1 MLKEKTVVIIKP
13 EGKRV
18 GMTEKF
24 VESCRSEGLT
34 VVAFNTLVLTEADVQ
49 VIYADKIGDESFET
63 GKLLRQVTCGPVDIF
78 LIEGNDAVSVVRSDH
93 IIGKTHLNIG
103 LRGWIKANYYFDES
117 FWEAIK
123 ASTGDDPHG
132 KEYRYNGIHASS
144 STEEAERDWSYFI
157 GRILNNE

>member
-24 VESCRSEGLT
+24 TESCRATGLT
-34 VVAFNTLVLTEADVQ
+34 VVAFNTLVLTEADVR

-63 GKLLRQVTCGPVDIF
+63 GKLLRQVTCGPVDLF
-78 LIEGNDAVSVVRSDH
+78 LVEGEDAVSVVRSDK

-103 LRGWIKANYYFDES
+103 LRGWIKTNYYSDES
-117 FWEAIK
+117 FWKAIQVT
-123 ASTGDDPHG
+123 TGDDPHG
-132 KEYRYNGIHASS
+132 NEYRYNGIHAPS
-144 STEEAERDWSYFI
+144 STEEAERDWGYFV
-157 GRILNNE
+157 GRVLNNG